1 MSKNIKFTIYSA
13 LAFVLLGLGISLQ
26 IKASIGQSMFNAFA
40 LTLSDTFNLKIGTI
54 LNIINLLFFT
64 SYLIIRRTRLNYTD
78 IVQVIA
84 TIANGYVINFFVYY
98 VFSNLTIEIYIYKI
112 IIFLIGLAL
121 SSINLGIILAIGIV
135 KFPLE
140 SLCLIIGDI
149 LKKKLSTIRMSFDI
163 IFLITTLGITF
174 ISGNTLYIREGTII
188 SFILLSNLLGISYTF
203 FKKQLTKE

>member
-26 IKASIGQSMFNAFA
+26 IKATIGQSMFNAFA

-54 LNIINLLFFT
+54 LNILNLLFFT